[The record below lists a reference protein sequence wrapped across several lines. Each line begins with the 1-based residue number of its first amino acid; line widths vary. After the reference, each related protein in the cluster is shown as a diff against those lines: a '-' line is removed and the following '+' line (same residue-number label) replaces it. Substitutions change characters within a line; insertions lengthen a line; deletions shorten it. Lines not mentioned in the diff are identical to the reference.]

1 MTKKMHAWSLAALP
15 LAIGLAS
22 FSGAANAAN
31 FNIGDIEAQF
41 DSQLSVGA
49 SWAMENADKRF
60 IDYRTPNPNTGEN
73 LGGKAVART
82 SDDGRLNFKKGDAFS
97 KIFRGV
103 HDLELKYGDSGAFLR
118 GKYWYDFET
127 KDGSQR
133 YYDISDKG
141 RKPLVKSSGAA
152 LLDAF
157 VYHNY
162 FIGSNPGNIRLGRQV
177 VSWGESTF
185 IGNSINSINP
195 IDVAAFRRPGA
206 EIKEGL
212 LPVEMLYLS
221 QGITDNLSMEM
232 FYQLKW
238 HPSAIDNCGTFF
250 GADTLAVG
258 CNDRLVVTD
267 SDFPS
272 GDPRLQNGDPL
283 AAVAGGAFAVPA
295 STYIVR
301 ARKDKDA
308 SDDGQWGV
316 AFRYFAPELNDTEF
330 GFYAMN
336 YHSRTPFYSSI
347 AGNYL
352 ATTNV
357 MGGLLGGAQQ
367 AAAAATAAAA
377 AGNLAAAQALGA
389 QAQALQG
396 QAVGLSP
403 LRPGGRVQGIDGAMG
418 PAGYFFEYPED
429 IRLYGVS
436 FQTSI
441 SGVSVGG
448 ELSYRPNM
456 PMQINTGD
464 QSRMAL
470 LAASAVPNPAFADNT
485 HRNLHVSGL
494 QVGDEVPGYIRKELW
509 QAQVT
514 AVHFIDRVLGASRL
528 SLVGEAGVNYIG
540 GLGDTTKF
548 GRDSLFGQSPY
559 LESDVGAVPGNCTAV
574 DAASRTGQNKAIS
587 WCENDGFYTRWSSGY
602 RVRAALEYSNVFRG
616 INLSP
621 SIAWSHDVDGYG
633 PNFTEDAK
641 SVSLGLNADYA
652 NKYNA
657 SISYTS
663 FFDGKYNTAVDRD
676 FASVSF
682 SVSF

>member
-1 MTKKMHAWSLAALP
+1 MTKTKHAWALAALP
-15 LAIGLAS
+15 LAIGIAS
-22 FSGAANAAN
+22 FTGSANAAN
-31 FNIGDIEAQF
+31 FNIGGINGQF
-41 DSQLSVGA
+41 DSQLSIGA
-49 SWAMENADKRF
+49 SMSTQDADKRF
-60 IDYRTPNPNTGEN
+60 IDYRTPGAGGE
-73 LGGKAVART
+73 AVART
-82 SDDGRLNFKKGDAFS
+82 SDDGRLNYEKGDFFS

-103 HDLELKYGDSGAFLR
+103 HDLELSYGNSGAFFR

-133 YYDISDKG
+133 FYDIDDSG
-141 RKPLVKSSGAA
+141 RPPLVKGSGMA

-162 FIGSNPGNIRLGRQV
+162 SIGNNPGSIRLGRQV

-221 QGITDNLSMEM
+221 QGLTDNLSMEG

-238 HPSAIDNCGTFF
+238 HPYAIDNCGTFF
-250 GADTLAVG
+250 GADTLATG
-258 CNDRLVVTD
+258 CNDRLIVSGPD
-267 SDFPS
+267 LPS
-272 GDPRLQNGDPL
+272 GHPGLLNGDNFAALAGLGL
-283 AAVAGGAFAVPA
+283 AAPAG
-295 STYIVR
+295 TYITR
-301 ARKDKDA
+301 ARKDKEA

-316 AFRYFAPELNDTEF
+316 AFRYFAPQLNDTEF
-330 GFYAMN
+330 GFYFMN

-352 ATTNV
+352 ATTSI
-357 MGGLLGGAQQ
+357 MGGVPGAFGFASIPDMLAALQGGDPLAQQ
-367 AAAAATAAAA
+367 A
-377 AGNLAAAQALGA
+377 LAQM
-389 QAQALQG
+389 QG
-396 QAVGLSP
+396 LNA
-403 LRPGGRVQGIDGAMG
+403 LRPGGLITGLDGVAG

-429 IRLYGVS
+429 IRLYGIS
-436 FQTSI
+436 FQTNI
-441 SGVSVGG
+441 GGIAVGG

-470 LAASAVPNPAFADNT
+470 LAASAVPNPAFVDNT
-485 HRNLHVSGL
+485 HRNLTPG
-494 QVGDEVPGYIRKELW
+494 VGDYVPGYIRKEFW

-514 AVHFIDRVLGASRL
+514 AVHLIDRVLGASRL
-528 SLVGEAGVNYIG
+528 TLLGEAGVNYIG
-540 GLGDTTKF
+540 GLGDTVKF

-559 LESDVGAVPGNCTAV
+559 LDSDIGAPAGTCSSV
-574 DAASRTGQNKAIS
+574 DAGSLTGENRGLS

-602 RVRAALEYSNVFRG
+602 RLRASLDYSNVFAG

-621 SIAWSHDVDGYG
+621 NLAFSHDVDGYG

-641 SVSLGLNADYA
+641 SISLGLNADYA

-657 SISYTS
+657 SISYTN
-663 FFDGKYNTAVDRD
+663 FFDGKYNTNVDRD